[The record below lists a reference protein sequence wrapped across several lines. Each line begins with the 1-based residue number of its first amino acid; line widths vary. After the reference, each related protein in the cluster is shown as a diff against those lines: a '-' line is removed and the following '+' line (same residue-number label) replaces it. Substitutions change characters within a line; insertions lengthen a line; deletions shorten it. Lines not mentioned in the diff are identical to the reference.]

1 MDDRAISFQGTQGVG
16 KNAAQPGVLYVVGTP
31 IGNLSD
37 LSWRAF
43 NILSSC
49 DCIAC
54 ETPQVTQKL
63 LTLLNIP
70 KKPLFT
76 YRDAGEIQ
84 SAQHLLRK
92 LQNQQSVAL
101 VSDAGTPSISDPGYR
116 LMKICQEQGVRVV
129 PIPGPNAA
137 IAALSMAGL
146 HTNAFLFLGF
156 LPPKEGKIAKLFQA
170 NQAFRG
176 TIVLYE
182 SPHRIQKLILTLRKF
197 FDTNTRIAIAH
208 ELTKLNESCYYGT
221 LEDLDEST
229 LSLKGEYVVLIE
241 QGD

>member
-1 MDDRAISFQGTQGVG
+1 
-16 KNAAQPGVLYVVGTP
+16 
-31 IGNLSD
+31 
-37 LSWRAF
+37 
-43 NILSSC
+43 
-49 DCIAC
+49 
-54 ETPQVTQKL
+54 
-63 LTLLNIP
+63 
-70 KKPLFT
+70 
-76 YRDAGEIQ
+76 
-84 SAQHLLRK
+84 
-92 LQNQQSVAL
+92 
-101 VSDAGTPSISDPGYR
+101 
-116 LMKICQEQGVRVV
+116 MKICQEQGVRVV

-137 IAALSMAGL
+137 ITALSMAGL
-146 HTNAFLFLGF
+146 PTNAFLFLGF

-197 FDTNTRIAIAH
+197 FDTNARIAIAH

-229 LSLKGEYVVLIE
+229 LSLKGEYVVLID